1 MLCYARKDP
10 IPICKNLRSAY
21 AVVLHHNNPSQHQ
34 STNEWFKDLL
44 QKFGHSLR
52 PLLSR
57 IRLMDV
63 DVLKAHA
70 EDGRLETLPQ
80 KFGHSLRPNLSL
92 NHRHEEDITPIIK
105 VCWLLV
111 VHMKE
116 DSCSWKLEGVRAGS
130 WIIQISPTNIWTEP
144 PAIP

>member
-52 PLLSR
+52 P
-57 IRLMDV
+57 
-63 DVLKAHA
+63 
-70 EDGRLETLPQ
+70 
-80 KFGHSLRPNLSL
+80 FLSL

-130 WIIQISPTNIWTEP
+130 WIIQTSPTNIWTEP